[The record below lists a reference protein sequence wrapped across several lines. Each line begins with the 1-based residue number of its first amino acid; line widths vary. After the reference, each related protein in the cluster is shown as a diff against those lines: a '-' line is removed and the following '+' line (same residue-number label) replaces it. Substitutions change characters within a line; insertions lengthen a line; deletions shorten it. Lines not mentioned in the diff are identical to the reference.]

1 MLIWNKIVVQNPK
14 NRLHPS
20 SSNTKKPNA
29 CTLHSTP
36 IKKEN
41 PNTPLHHLSSSK
53 IPTHYP
59 KLWIYTLFY
68 AERTCIARMQ
78 NMKKN
83 SLFSFYSR
91 SLGFTIS
98 AQSEPQAPVVVSQII
113 RPGPPRAPRHPV
125 FEEKK
130 FLENWWWRV
139 CEDSKKLPCF
149 LENILC
155 FPILFLVIKDSSHT
169 DSCNFHV
176 LEDLTFQLFSEPFQE
191 TTSLTLGLHQWGPP
205 QPS

>member
-1 MLIWNKIVVQNPK
+1 
-14 NRLHPS
+14 
-20 SSNTKKPNA
+20 
-29 CTLHSTP
+29 
-36 IKKEN
+36 
-41 PNTPLHHLSSSK
+41 
-53 IPTHYP
+53 
-59 KLWIYTLFY
+59 
-68 AERTCIARMQ
+68 
-78 NMKKN
+78 MKKN

-125 FEEKK
+125 CEEKI

-191 TTSLTLGLHQWGPP
+191 TTSLTLGLHQWGPTQLKVHKTKP
-205 QPS
+205 LPSLMITSVPTFPNSENLPRIVSSVKSSPRLFTYTFGHV